1 MVQTASSQHA
11 KRYFSDA
18 LSKADYYINDQ
29 ELQGVFGGKL
39 ADRLG
44 LGKVVTKDAFYALC
58 ENRHPQNGKRL
69 TSRTNN
75 NRTVGYDIN
84 FHCPK
89 SVSIAHAVNNDSRIL
104 DVFRASVE
112 ATMRDIEAQVKTA
125 IRGKGRNGTRL
136 TGEIAWAE
144 FIHQTARPVEG
155 HLPDPHL
162 HAHCFAFNATWDGKE
177 KRFKAAQWRHIKQ
190 SMPFYQACFHK
201 RLADRLSGLGYNIK
215 LTEKSFELE
224 AVPKEI
230 IDHFSKRTDEIGR
243 IAREKGITD
252 AKELDALG
260 AKTRSKK
267 QKGLSMNELKKD
279 WQQQIANL
287 KIKNSKKEQP
297 EQEAGN
303 RKIPVTC
310 DTILDQTLKHC
321 FERASVINRNK
332 LLATAYRFAIGFSD
346 ISIADLAKG
355 FDEDK
360 RIIRINQGEQILFT
374 TIDVLRE
381 EQEMVDLAKQA
392 IGKVKP
398 LTLDVPDDKDDQQQK
413 AINEVLTSRDRVCI
427 IRGVAGS
434 GKTTLMKKAIS
445 KIEESGIRV
454 TVVAPTASASRGVL
468 RSDGHK
474 NAETVAK
481 LLSDKTMQNEL
492 RNALLWVDEAGLLS
506 TKDMLALLKLTKE
519 KNARLVLGGD
529 TRQHSAVTRGDA
541 LRILNTV
548 AKLPTAE
555 VNVIRRQQN
564 EAYRLAVEDL
574 SKGDI
579 AAGFE
584 RLDRIGSIKTI
595 DKENPAEELVKRYM
609 NAIKEKRSVL
619 VVSPTHEQG
628 ESITNA
634 IRDRLKTKGL
644 IGKKAIKAKRLVN
657 RNMTEAE
664 KSDARSYRAG
674 DAIQFNQNLKGFGRG
689 SLWTISENDGRTI
702 YLINKE
708 GKKKHLPISSPE
720 RFDVFSISSI
730 DLAKGDKVR
739 VTKNSYEPKS
749 KSTGK
754 EENSLKPKR
763 MDNGLSLEVVSVYK
777 NGNIRLRNTI
787 SKTDYLINDDFGHI
801 THEYC
806 VTSHASQGK
815 TCDEVLIYQPSATFG
830 ATNSKQ
836 FYVSASRAKHIVRVF
851 TDDREELLDHA
862 KTIGDRQSAIEL
874 IQANK
879 LETELVLQKK
889 RMEKARPQEKT
900 VEHSQ
905 SIYQR
910 KARGYEPA
918 L

>member
-1 MVQTASSQHA
+1 L
-11 KRYFSDA
+11 KR
-18 LSKADYYINDQ
+18 
-29 ELQGVFGGKL
+29 
-39 ADRLG
+39 
-44 LGKVVTKDAFYALC
+44 
-58 ENRHPQNGKRL
+58 
-69 TSRTNN
+69 
-75 NRTVGYDIN
+75 
-84 FHCPK
+84 
-89 SVSIAHAVNNDSRIL
+89 
-104 DVFRASVE
+104 
-112 ATMRDIEAQVKTA
+112 
-125 IRGKGRNGTRL
+125 
-136 TGEIAWAE
+136 
-144 FIHQTARPVEG
+144 
-155 HLPDPHL
+155 
-162 HAHCFAFNATWDGKE
+162 
-177 KRFKAAQWRHIKQ
+177 
-190 SMPFYQACFHK
+190 
-201 RLADRLSGLGYNIK
+201 
-215 LTEKSFELE
+215 
-224 AVPKEI
+224 
-230 IDHFSKRTDEIGR
+230 
-243 IAREKGITD
+243 
-252 AKELDALG
+252 
-260 AKTRSKK
+260 
-267 QKGLSMNELKKD
+267 D
-279 WQQQIANL
+279 WQQQVANL
-287 KIKNSKKEQP
+287 KINTSKKEQP
-297 EQEAGN
+297 DPEAGN

-310 DTILDQTLKHC
+310 DTILDQALKHC
-321 FERASVINRNK
+321 FERASVIERNK

-346 ISIADLAKG
+346 ISIADLSKA
-355 FDEDK
+355 FDQDK
-360 RIIRINQGEQILFT
+360 RIIRIKQGEQILCT

-392 IGKVKP
+392 IGKAKP
-398 LTLDVPDDKDDQQQK
+398 IALDVPDDKNDQQQK
-413 AINEVLTSRDRVCI
+413 AINEILTSKDRVCI

-445 KIEESGIRV
+445 KIEESGIKV

-564 EAYRLAVEDL
+564 EAYRLAVEEL
-574 SKGDI
+574 SKGNI
-579 AAGFE
+579 AAGFKK
-584 RLDRIGSIKTI
+584 LDSIGAIKTI
-595 DKENPAEELVKRYM
+595 DRENPAEELVNRYM
-609 NAIKEKRSVL
+609 DAINDKRSVL

-628 ESITNA
+628 DVITAA
-634 IRDRLKTKGL
+634 IRDRLKAKGL

-664 KSDARSYRAG
+664 KSDARSYRTG
-674 DAIQFNQNLKGFGRG
+674 DVIQFNLPAKGFIRG
-689 SLWTISENDGRTI
+689 SFWMIAGSDGKTVH
-702 YLINKE
+702 LINKE
-708 GKKKHLPISSPE
+708 GEKAYLPVSSPE
-720 RFDVFSISSI
+720 RFDVFKISSI
-730 DLAKGDKVR
+730 ELAKGDKVR
-739 VTKNSYEPKS
+739 VTKNSFES
-749 KSTGK
+749 KPRSTGK

-763 MDNGLSLEVVSVYK
+763 MDNGLSLEVVSVHK
-777 NGNIRLRNTI
+777 NGRIRLRNTF

-862 KTIGDRQSAIEL
+862 KTIGDRQSALEL
-874 IQANK
+874 IQSNK

-889 RMEKARPQEKT
+889 RMEKVRPQEKT